1 VFKLRQGFVKSRLTT
16 EAEASAEQIPRLLQL
31 RPNAVLV
38 GGQALA
44 VWANALN
51 IVPTGPLDPYVT
63 SDVDFLGSR
72 SVAKELA
79 EKLHVD
85 LLVPS
90 ADDHVQVNSAIL
102 VLKDKRGS
110 PVLVDFLNEI
120 AGLEAAN
127 VRKRALEVE
136 AFGTVFQVMHPVDC
150 LESRI
155 CNLHLLPS
163 KQNEIG
169 LAQARLSIK
178 IVHAFIRKVA
188 ASGEERHALK
198 LTEHVGR
205 LARSRPA
212 AQVSGRY
219 DINILDAIP
228 VDILPAEF
236 RDKQWPRLV
245 ARAEKKA
252 KPYHNKTFAPSV
264 ASPRRIRTRATAAKG
279 R

>member
-1 VFKLRQGFVKSRLTT
+1 MSCPVRRSRLRSTYDKESTMRHKGPDWSLPHALVHSPVFKLRQGFVKSRLTT

-38 GGQALA
+38 GRQALA

-110 PVLVDFLNEI
+110 
-120 AGLEAAN
+120 
-127 VRKRALEVE
+127 
-136 AFGTVFQVMHPVDC
+136 
-150 LESRI
+150 
-155 CNLHLLPS
+155 
-163 KQNEIG
+163 
-169 LAQARLSIK
+169 
-178 IVHAFIRKVA
+178 
-188 ASGEERHALK
+188 
-198 LTEHVGR
+198 
-205 LARSRPA
+205 
-212 AQVSGRY
+212 
-219 DINILDAIP
+219 
-228 VDILPAEF
+228 
-236 RDKQWPRLV
+236 
-245 ARAEKKA
+245 
-252 KPYHNKTFAPSV
+252 
-264 ASPRRIRTRATAAKG
+264 
-279 R
+279 